1 MTCGP
6 DTCERAGPRSLQV
19 VTRWFR
25 TAGRNGPGQK
35 EVPRRPCR
43 PWKSSPRLTRPP
55 ANPPCRPL
63 HTCAPALGFPFP
75 EDHPSSDI
83 PESSTDKSTDASLI
97 TNGRAK
103 APCLQG
109 KPPLHLQVPKPVG
122 LPILPRS
129 FGETRGCGGCG
140 GGGRVL
146 PSSH

>member
-1 MTCGP
+1 M
-6 DTCERAGPRSLQV
+6 

-103 APCLQG
+103 AP
-109 KPPLHLQVPKPVG
+109 PPPGEAPPPPPGPKASGV
-122 LPILPRS
+122 
-129 FGETRGCGGCG
+129 TN
-140 GGGRVL
+140 
-146 PSSH
+146 PS